1 MPNNLFFLIGGVV
14 VAGFVWSA
22 ITAKYSFEPT
32 KRGRKRRNHRRVACT
47 GARRMIILSA
57 NTARA

>member
-1 MPNNLFFLIGGVV
+1 MPNNLFLLIGGVV
-14 VAGFVWSA
+14 VAGFVWSV

-32 KRGRKRRNHRRVACT
+32 VRGKKRRNHQRVACK

-57 NTARA
+57 KTARA